1 MEVYK
6 TSFQNQPSVNI
17 SILNSSNQS
26 MNDNQSPD
34 LNQSSVLENQEKNNT
49 VTTIAS
55 KHFIGGSDLSK
66 KNTSNASINKKP
78 QPQADNRILLA
89 LQATINTLYK
99 KVHQLEKTIGREI
112 LGKLPADIEVL
123 STDEVLKRKEIAM
136 IVQQADTSRE
146 KIDAELKR
154 LRREH
159 YTNIRS
165 IENVETL
172 FKQN

>member
-1 MEVYK
+1 M
-6 TSFQNQPSVNI
+6 
-17 SILNSSNQS
+17 
-26 MNDNQSPD
+26 
-34 LNQSSVLENQEKNNT
+34 
-49 VTTIAS
+49 
-55 KHFIGGSDLSK
+55 
-66 KNTSNASINKKP
+66 
-78 QPQADNRILLA
+78 
-89 LQATINTLYK
+89 
-99 KVHQLEKTIGREI
+99 HQLEKTIGREI

>member
-1 MEVYK
+1 MASKRPPLGGANGGGSAITRSIFSEVSKEFAHYTQFDEYLDTKADVTRCLANVAIFARQMEVYK

-78 QPQADNRILLA
+78 QAS
-89 LQATINTLYK
+89 
-99 KVHQLEKTIGREI
+99 V
-112 LGKLPADIEVL
+112 
-123 STDEVLKRKEIAM
+123 
-136 IVQQADTSRE
+136 
-146 KIDAELKR
+146 
-154 LRREH
+154 
-159 YTNIRS
+159 
-165 IENVETL
+165 
-172 FKQN
+172 